1 MLKRLLL
8 VALVLM
14 GFAAPA
20 AAQICASIPF
30 TFVAGTVINPSQV
43 NANFTGLLG
52 CVNANG
58 AHNGANSDITSL
70 SALTTLTTGFILNT
84 GDYSS
89 SGTGELGLPAGTTG
103 QRTGSPVAGQIRFN
117 TTTGQFEGY
126 GGAAWGSFSAPAPP
140 TGRLTLAS
148 GVPVMASTVSA
159 ATSVLYT
166 PYIGNQVPIWNGSG
180 FAETAFAETA
190 QLLSDTT
197 LSPAAAV
204 QAACY
209 DYFAWSNAGT
219 IVVTRGPAW
228 TNCTTRG
235 YTIPLVQGVRVN
247 FTSISNGP
255 AAGFGTFVGSVATDA
270 GAVTVSW
277 LLNGSGSGGVAGLL
291 DVWNMYN
298 RVQVTA
304 TDNDT
309 GVGYSYTSATVRQAR
324 ASAGN
329 QITFI
334 SGLAEDGLGV
344 YYNNGL
350 QTNGVE
356 TLYTGIGLDTTT
368 AFSCQFGIFDT
379 RNLLQD
385 APFVKCGFPPQL
397 GKHVAAALEE
407 NEAAGGSP
415 SFDFFSLNQLGVEL
429 RM

>member
-20 AAQICASIPF
+20 AAQICSSIPF
-30 TFVAGTVINPSQV
+30 TFVNGTVINATQV

-58 AHNGANSDITSL
+58 AHNGANTDITSL
-70 SALTTLTTGFILNT
+70 SALTTLTTGFILNN

-89 SGTGELGLPAGTTG
+89 GGTGELGLPAGTTG

-126 GGAAWGSFSAPAPP
+126 GGSAWGSFSAPAPP

-148 GVPVMASTVSA
+148 GVPVMTSTVSA

-180 FAETAFAETA
+180 FVATAFAETTQA
-190 QLLSDTT
+190 LSDTT

-235 YTIPLVQGVRVN
+235 YTIPLVQGIRVN

-270 GAVTVSW
+270 GAATISW

-298 RVQVTA
+298 RVLVLGTS
-304 TDNDT
+304 TDT
-309 GVGYSYTSATVRQAR
+309 GVGYGYGSATIRQAR
-324 ASAGN
+324 GSVGN
-329 QITFI
+329 QVTFV
-334 SGLAEDGLGV
+334 SGLTEDGLGV
-344 YYNNGL
+344 IYNFED
-350 QTNGVE
+350 QTNG
-356 TLYTGIGLDTTT
+356 TLTLVNGIGLDTLT
-368 AFSCQFGIFDT
+368 AFSCQWGTEDT
-379 RNLLQD
+379 GRSQNYSSSNMC
-385 APFVKCGFPPQL
+385 AFPPQL
-397 GKHVAAALEE
+397 GKHVLAALEA
-407 NEAAGGSP
+407 NVSASGSP
-415 SFDFFSLNQLGVEL
+415 AFDLSSLNQLVVQL